1 LKSANPQ
8 TAKDNDGKSWS
19 VKLKKANEEIETIKG
34 QRDAIRIDYDQT
46 MKEAKADVRK
56 HNKSKLD
63 AEVAVKETEHSSKVC
78 TQAYAR
84 ALKELCKLGWH
95 TIHGPRQWQIK
106 HYEPTGEQM
115 IALGVDKRFI

>member
-1 LKSANPQ
+1 
-8 TAKDNDGKSWS
+8 
-19 VKLKKANEEIETIKG
+19 
-34 QRDAIRIDYDQT
+34 

-63 AEVAVKETEHSSKVC
+63 AEVEVKETEHSLKVC

-95 TIHGPRQWQIK
+95 TIHGPRQWPTDP
-106 HYEPTGEQM
+106 YEPTRDQM
-115 IALGVDKRFI
+115 ISLGVSRAFI